1 MSALEQIR
9 GIDFG
14 RPIRAVRWFGDTV
27 SHRIDMRTVSVCL
40 MLLAIA
46 LAVALVTLAS
56 GEYQVPLPDVLR
68 ALLGQAEG
76 RIHMVVVEWRLPRTA
91 LALMLGAALGMG
103 GAIFQSLT
111 RNPLGSPDIIGF
123 DAGAYTGALV
133 VIIVLQGGY
142 YAIAGGALAG
152 GLCTALLVYVLAY
165 SRGVQGFRLII
176 VGIGVSAMLTSLN
189 TWMLLRAKLA
199 VAMAAAVW
207 GTGSLNGLGLE
218 QLGYAA
224 MALAIWGAGTLN
236 GLGLDRLGPA
246 ALILAILIPL
256 ALLLSRP
263 MAQLELGD
271 DAARALGVDAERT
284 RLALLV
290 LGVALTATVIAT
302 AGPIGFVA
310 LSAPQL
316 ARRLTG
322 SAGVAMLPAAAMG
335 ALLLAAA
342 DYLAQRAFAP
352 TQIPVGIV
360 TVSLGGVYFVWLLLR
375 EARRQ

>member
-1 MSALEQIR
+1 MSLIESK

-14 RPIRAVRWFGDTV
+14 RPIRAIRWFGGAV
-27 SHRIDMRTVSVCL
+27 SHRIDVRTVTVCL
-40 MLLAIA
+40 VLLAIA
-46 LAVALVTLAS
+46 VAIALVTLAS
-56 GEYQVPLPDVLR
+56 GEYQVPLPDVVG

-91 LALMLGAALGMG
+91 LALIFGAALGMS

-111 RNPLGSPDIIGF
+111 RNPLGSPDVIGF

-133 VIIVLQGGY
+133 VIILMQGGY
-142 YAIAGGALAG
+142 YMIAGGALMG
-152 GLCTALLVYVLAY
+152 GLVTALLVYFLAY

-176 VGIGVSAMLTSLN
+176 VGIAVSAMLNSLN
-189 TWMLLRAKLA
+189 TWLLLRAKLE
-199 VAMAAAVW
+199 VAMAAA
-207 GTGSLNGLGLE
+207 
-218 QLGYAA
+218 
-224 MALAIWGAGTLN
+224 IWGAGSLN
-236 GLGLDRLGPA
+236 GLGLDRLAPA
-246 ALILAILIPL
+246 AQILAILIPL
-256 ALLLSRP
+256 ALMMARP

-271 DAARALGVDAERT
+271 DAARALGVNAEPT
-284 RLALLV
+284 RLGLLA
-290 LGVALTATVIAT
+290 LGVALTATVTAT

-310 LSAPQL
+310 LAAPQL

-322 SAGVAMLPAAAMG
+322 SAGVSMLPSAAMG

-352 TQIPVGIV
+352 TQLPVGIV
-360 TVSLGGVYFVWLLLR
+360 TVSLGGIYFVWLLLR

>member
-40 MLLAIA
+40 VLLAIA

-189 TWMLLRAKLA
+189 TWMLLRAKLE
-199 VAMAAAVW
+199 VAMAA
-207 GTGSLNGLGLE
+207 
-218 QLGYAA
+218 
-224 MALAIWGAGTLN
+224 AIWGAGTLN

-246 ALILAILIPL
+246 ALILAVLIPL

-322 SAGVAMLPAAAMG
+322 SAGVAMLPSAAMG

>member
-1 MSALEQIR
+1 MTAFDQQRSIA
-9 GIDFG
+9 FG
-14 RPIRAVRWFGDTV
+14 RPIRAVRWFGERV
-27 SHRIDMRTVSVCL
+27 SHRLDMRTLGVCL
-40 MLLAIA
+40 VLLAVA
-46 LAVALVTLAS
+46 VVVALVTLAS

-91 LALMLGAALGMG
+91 LALILGGALGMG

-133 VIIVLQGGY
+133 VIILMGGSY
-142 YAIAGGALAG
+142 YAVAGGALAG
-152 GLCTALLVYVLAY
+152 GLLTALLVYALAY

-189 TWMLLRAKLA
+189 TWMLLRAKLE
-199 VAMAAAVW
+199 VAMAA
-207 GTGSLNGLGLE
+207 
-218 QLGYAA
+218 
-224 MALAIWGAGTLN
+224 AIWGAGTLN

-246 ALILAILIPL
+246 VLILGVLVPL
-256 ALLLSRP
+256 ALLMSRP

-271 DAARALGVDAERT
+271 DAARALGVNAERT

-290 LGVALTATVIAT
+290 LGVGLTATVTAT

-310 LSAPQL
+310 LAAPQL

-322 SAGVAMLPAAAMG
+322 SAGVSMLPSAAMG
-335 ALLLAAA
+335 ALLLAGA

-352 TQIPVGIV
+352 TQLPVGIV

-375 EARRQ
+375 EARRS

>member
-1 MSALEQIR
+1 MSTIGQPK

-14 RPIRAVRWFGDTV
+14 RPIRALRWFGDAV
-27 SHRIDMRTVSVCL
+27 SHRLDLRTLGVCL
-40 MLLAIA
+40 ALLGVAIA
-46 LAVALVTLAS
+46 MALLTLAS
-56 GEYQVPLPDVLR
+56 GEYQVALPDVIG

-91 LALMLGAALGMG
+91 LALVLGAALGMG

-123 DAGAYTGALV
+123 DAGSYTGALV
-133 VIIVLQGGY
+133 VIIVMQGGY
-142 YAIAGGALAG
+142 YAIAGGALTG
-152 GLCTALLVYVLAY
+152 GLLTALLVYLLAY

-176 VGIGVSAMLTSLN
+176 VGIGVSAMLNSLN
-189 TWMLLRAKLA
+189 TWMLLRAKLE
-199 VAMAAAVW
+199 VAMAA
-207 GTGSLNGLGLE
+207 
-218 QLGYAA
+218 
-224 MALAIWGAGTLN
+224 AIWGAGTLN

-246 ALILAILIPL
+246 LLILAVLFPL
-256 ALLLSRP
+256 ALLMSRP

-271 DAARALGVDAERT
+271 DAARALGVNAERT
-284 RLALLV
+284 RLGLLV
-290 LGVALTATVIAT
+290 LGVALTATVTAT

-322 SAGVAMLPAAAMG
+322 TAGVSMLPSAAMG
-335 ALLLAAA
+335 ALLLAGA
-342 DYLAQRAFAP
+342 DFLAQRAFSP

-360 TVSLGGVYFVWLLLR
+360 TVCLGGVYFVWLLLR
-375 EARRQ
+375 EARR

>member
-1 MSALEQIR
+1 MSTIGQPK

-14 RPIRAVRWFGDTV
+14 RPIRALRWFGDAV
-27 SHRIDMRTVSVCL
+27 SHRLDLRTLGVCL
-40 MLLAIA
+40 ALLGVAI
-46 LAVALVTLAS
+46 AVALLTLAS
-56 GEYQVPLPDVLR
+56 GEYQVALPDVIG

-91 LALMLGAALGMG
+91 LALVLGAALGMG

-123 DAGAYTGALV
+123 DAGSYTGALV
-133 VIIVLQGGY
+133 VIIVMQGGY
-142 YAIAGGALAG
+142 YAIAGGALTG
-152 GLCTALLVYVLAY
+152 GLLTALLVYLLAY

-176 VGIGVSAMLTSLN
+176 VGIGVSAMLNSLN
-189 TWMLLRAKLA
+189 TWMLLRAKLE
-199 VAMAAAVW
+199 VAMAA
-207 GTGSLNGLGLE
+207 
-218 QLGYAA
+218 
-224 MALAIWGAGTLN
+224 AIWGAGTLN

-246 ALILAILIPL
+246 LLILAVLFPL
-256 ALLLSRP
+256 ALLMSRP

-271 DAARALGVDAERT
+271 DAARALGVNAERT
-284 RLALLV
+284 RLGLLV
-290 LGVALTATVIAT
+290 LGVALTATVTAT

-322 SAGVAMLPAAAMG
+322 TAGVSMLPSAAMG
-335 ALLLAAA
+335 ALLLAGA
-342 DYLAQRAFAP
+342 DFLAQRAFSP

-360 TVSLGGVYFVWLLLR
+360 TVCLGGVYFVWLLLR
-375 EARRQ
+375 EARR

>member
-1 MSALEQIR
+1 MTILEPR
-9 GIDFG
+9 GSIHFG
-14 RPIRAVRWFGDTV
+14 RPIRAVRLFGDAI
-27 SHRIDMRTVSVCL
+27 SHRVDLRTVTVCVT
-40 MLLAIA
+40 LLAVA
-46 LAVALVTLAS
+46 LAIALVTLAS
-56 GEYQVPLPDVLR
+56 GEYQVPLPDVVR

-91 LALMLGAALGMG
+91 LALILGAALGIS

-123 DAGAYTGALV
+123 DAGAYTGALI
-133 VIIVLQGGY
+133 VIILLQGGY
-142 YAIAGGALAG
+142 YMIAGGALVG
-152 GLCTALLVYVLAY
+152 GLATALLVYFLAY

-176 VGIGVSAMLTSLN
+176 VGIGVSAMLSSLN
-189 TWMLLRAKLA
+189 TWMLLRAKLE
-199 VAMAAAVW
+199 VAMAAA
-207 GTGSLNGLGLE
+207 
-218 QLGYAA
+218 
-224 MALAIWGAGTLN
+224 IWGAGSLN

-246 ALILAILIPL
+246 ALVLVILIPL
-256 ALLLSRP
+256 ALAMARP

-271 DAARALGVDAERT
+271 DAARALGVRAEPV
-284 RLALLV
+284 RLGLLV
-290 LGVALTATVIAT
+290 LGVALTATVTAT

-310 LSAPQL
+310 LAAPQL
-316 ARRLTG
+316 ARRVAG

-352 TQIPVGIV
+352 TQLPVGIV